1 MIVDNFDLLQS
12 NFDKLVSKEDFFF
25 IQVIQRK
32 KDDND
37 VNIKIIR
44 NFYIYNKEDFLE
56 KKNYIIQLCKQ
67 HNAGVYFWINP
78 KNARDISLECIK
90 AYADLISQ
98 EDCSK
103 GYKLWDKKCELNVSS
118 NYEKLWIVDVDSK
131 DPVNL
136 KLICELINNC
146 WRDVPNIQQ
155 IKQIIPTLNGY
166 HIITNKFNA
175 HYFKQLL
182 IINNLEYVDIYR
194 NNPTLLYYEET

>member
-1 MIVDNFDLLQS
+1 MIIDNFDLLQS
-12 NFDKLVSKEDFFF
+12 QFDKLVNKEDFFF
-25 IQVIQRK
+25 IQIIQRK

-37 VNIKIIR
+37 INIKIIR
-44 NFYIYNKEDFLE
+44 NFYIYNKEYFL
-56 KKNYIIQLCKQ
+56 KRKNYIIELCKQ
-67 HNAGVYFWINP
+67 YNAKAYFWINP

-118 NYEKLWIVDVDSK
+118 NYEKLWIVDVNSK

-146 WRDVPNIQQ
+146 WKDNTRKIDYV
-155 IKQIIPTLNGY
+155 IPTVSGY
-166 HIITNKFNA
+166 HIITNKFNT
-175 HYFKQLL
+175 HFFEQLL
-182 IINNLEYVDIYR
+182 VINNLCYIDIHKDS
-194 NNPTLLYYEET
+194 PTLLYYEET

>member
-1 MIVDNFDLLQS
+1 MIIDNFDLLQS
-12 NFDKLVSKEDFFF
+12 QFDKLVNKEDFFF
-25 IQVIQRK
+25 IQIIQRK

-37 VNIKIIR
+37 INIKIIR
-44 NFYIYNKEDFLE
+44 NFYIYNKEYFL
-56 KKNYIIQLCKQ
+56 KRKNYIIELCKQ
-67 HNAGVYFWINP
+67 YNAKAYFWINP

-118 NYEKLWIVDVDSK
+118 NYEKLWIVDVNSK

-146 WRDVPNIQQ
+146 WKDTTRKIDYV
-155 IKQIIPTLNGY
+155 IPTVNGY
-166 HIITNKFNA
+166 HIITNKFNT
-175 HYFKQLL
+175 HFFEQLL
-182 IINNLEYVDIYR
+182 VINNLGYIDIHKDS
-194 NNPTLLYYEET
+194 PTLLYYEET